1 MLFEKLLS
9 LTQAIDAAHKYK
21 MQFGAPFGWT
31 NAPSG
36 QAISPPADFEANRRG
51 DPDNTAGSAGISGW
65 GDSI

>member
-9 LTQAIDAAHKYK
+9 LTQAIDEAHKYK

-36 QAISPPADFEANRRG
+36 RAISPPADFEANRPGIVFAWAR
-51 DPDNTAGSAGISGW
+51 PCDNEN
-65 GDSI
+65 